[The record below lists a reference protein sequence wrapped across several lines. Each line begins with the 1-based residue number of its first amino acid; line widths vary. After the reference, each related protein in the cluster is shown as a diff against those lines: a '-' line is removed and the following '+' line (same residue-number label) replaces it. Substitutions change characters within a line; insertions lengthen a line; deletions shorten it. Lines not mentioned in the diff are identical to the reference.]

1 MSTIL
6 IVDDEPA
13 VRFALEEALTT
24 AGHRVIACASAG
36 EARASAGEA
45 DVAIT
50 DLVMP
55 DVDGLTL
62 LAELRR
68 DEPDLPV
75 VLLTA
80 RGSERTAALAIKA
93 GAWDYLP
100 KPFAVGELRAVVS
113 RAAEA
118 RELRRI
124 ARAADVTRSLGTE
137 LIGEA
142 AAWRRAVE
150 QARRVARRNVT
161 VLVHG
166 ETGTGKELIA
176 SLIHAESSRR
186 DRPLIRFNCAAIAAE
201 LADAE
206 LFGHARGAFTGATA
220 ERAGFIA
227 QADGGTLVL
236 DEVGELPPGIQAK
249 LLRTLQEGEI
259 QPVGAGRIAKVD
271 VRVIACTHRDLE
283 AEARAGRF
291 RADLYYR
298 LAVVPLHVPP
308 LRDRASDIPALI
320 EAFRRRWAV
329 RFDMPDVR
337 LSPALISALTG
348 REWPGNVRELENAVA
363 ALLATSDGGDVG
375 LESLG
380 ASAAPAPPATLRARV
395 DAYERSILAD
405 ALRDTGGNQS
415 EAARR
420 LGITRSTLIE
430 KLKRYRL

>member
-24 AGHRVIACASAG
+24 AGHAVIACASAA
-36 EARASAGEA
+36 EARARAGEA

-68 DEPDLPV
+68 DEPELPV
-75 VLLTA
+75 ILLTA
-80 RGSERTAALAIKA
+80 RGSERTAATAIKA

-100 KPFAVGELRAVVS
+100 KPFAIEELRAVIA

-118 RELRRI
+118 RALRRV
-124 ARAADVTRSLGTE
+124 ARAADITRSLGTE
-137 LIGEA
+137 LVGDA
-142 AAWRRAVE
+142 PAWRKAVD
-150 QARRVARRNVT
+150 QARRIARREIA
-161 VLVHG
+161 VLVTG
-166 ETGTGKELIA
+166 ETGTGKELLA
-176 SLIHAESSRR
+176 SLIHAESPRR
-186 DRPLIRFNCAAIAAE
+186 AKPLVRFNCAAIAPE

-206 LFGHARGAFTGATA
+206 LFGHTRGAFTGATA
-220 ERAGFIA
+220 DRPGFVA

-236 DEVGELPPGIQAK
+236 DEVGELPEAIQAK

-259 QPVGAGRIAKVD
+259 QPVGAGRVRKVD

-283 AEARAGRF
+283 ADARAGRF

-298 LAVVPLHVPP
+298 LAVITLHVPP
-308 LRDRASDIPALI
+308 LRERASDIPALV
-320 EAFRRRWAV
+320 EVFRRRYAL
-329 RFDMPDVR
+329 RFDMPDVQ
-337 LSPALISALTG
+337 LAPDLVSALAA
-348 REWPGNVRELENAVA
+348 REWAGNVRELENAVA
-363 ALLATSDGGDVG
+363 ALLATSDGGT
-375 LESLG
+375 LAAEALG
-380 ASAAPAPPATLRARV
+380 APRSTSEPAPLRARI
-395 DAYERSILAD
+395 DAYERSILID
-405 ALRDTGGNQS
+405 TLRETAGNQS

-420 LGITRSTLIE
+420 LGVNRSTLLE
-430 KLKRYRL
+430 KLKRYGL

>member
-1 MSTIL
+1 MSRIL

-13 VRFALEEALTT
+13 VRFMLEEALTT
-24 AGHRVIACASAG
+24 AGHDVIACATAA
-36 EARASAGEA
+36 EARARASEA
-45 DVAIT
+45 DVVIS

-55 DVDGLTL
+55 DTDGMTL
-62 LAELRR
+62 LGELRR
-68 DEPDLPV
+68 DEPDVPV

-80 RGSERTAALAIKA
+80 RGSERTAAAAIKA

-100 KPFAVGELRAVVS
+100 KPIAVEELRAVVA

-118 RELRRI
+118 RQLRRV
-124 ARAADVTRSLGTE
+124 ARDATLTRNLGFE
-137 LIGEA
+137 LIGDA
-142 AAWRRAVE
+142 PAWRRVVE
-150 QARRVARRNVT
+150 QARRIARRDVA
-161 VLVHG
+161 VLVRG

-176 SLIHAESSRR
+176 SLIHAESPRAS
-186 DRPLIRFNCAAIAAE
+186 RPLIRFNCAAIAPE

-206 LFGHARGAFTGATA
+206 LFGHTRGAFTGATA

-236 DEVGELPPGIQAK
+236 DEVGELPAPIQAK

-259 QPVGAGRIAKVD
+259 QPVGASKIVKVD

-298 LAVVPLHVPP
+298 LAVVKLEVPP
-308 LRDRASDIPALI
+308 LRDRTSDIAALVD
-320 EAFRRRWAV
+320 AFRRRWAA

-337 LSPALISALTG
+337 LSPAVVAALAA

-363 ALLATSDGGDVG
+363 ALLATSDGGSIEVDA
-375 LESLG
+375 LG
-380 ASAAPAPPATLRARV
+380 APAPREPPATLRARV
-395 DAYERSILAD
+395 EAFERSILAD
-405 ALRDTGGNQS
+405 ALHETGGNQS

-420 LGITRSTLIE
+420 LNVTRSTLIE
-430 KLKRYRL
+430 KLKRYGL